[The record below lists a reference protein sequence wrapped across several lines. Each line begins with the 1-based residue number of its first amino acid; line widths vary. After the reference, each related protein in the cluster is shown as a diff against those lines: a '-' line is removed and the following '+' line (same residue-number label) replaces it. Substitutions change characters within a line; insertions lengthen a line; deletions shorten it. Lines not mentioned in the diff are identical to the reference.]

1 MGGRKERAGKPKRL
15 RSSEAPTAKE
25 TPAKGEIDTCTY
37 QRFASIPCPKLTFP
51 ELSPTKKIVV
61 LADFPLHVL
70 TGSPFPPPAGHYA
83 TWLPQLA
90 EAFAEEKDFEFHW
103 LTLDP
108 SLPEEVSIQAWGQ
121 TFHVLPSW
129 RRGRA
134 ATLFWADRRRIQKK
148 QGQIGPDLVHGWGN
162 ENVWGWAAV
171 RSGGPHIFSIQ
182 GLLGFY
188 ARLGHC
194 PMRTRLMAILEA
206 MVLRRAGVL
215 TAESPWTIGH
225 VKDLYGRNDVRM
237 VEYGVPQEFFDA
249 EYAPDTTNPYAVMI
263 GTADFRKGVDFAI
276 ELFSRPA
283 LAHLR
288 LKVIGGVT
296 PFGEKWK
303 KISPANVEW
312 SGRKT
317 QSEIIRLMAGATC
330 LVLPTRGDTGPTV
343 AKEARVMGLPIVAS
357 PHGGHIQYV
366 EHEKNGF
373 VLGLEDPEPWSRAIR
388 YLFADLARAQSM
400 GQVSQQRQRDLLRPS
415 ETARHFLNLY
425 SEILQAPERKIGGP

>member
-1 MGGRKERAGKPKRL
+1 
-15 RSSEAPTAKE
+15 
-25 TPAKGEIDTCTY
+25 
-37 QRFASIPCPKLTFP
+37 
-51 ELSPTKKIVV
+51 LSPTKKIAI
-61 LADFPLHVL
+61 LSDFPLHVL
-70 TGSPFPPPAGHYA
+70 PGSPFPSPAGHYA

-90 EAFAEEKDFEFHW
+90 EAFAGEKDFEFHW
-103 LTLDP
+103 LTLDS
-108 SLPEEVSIQAWGQ
+108 SLSEELSIQAWSQ

-129 RRGRA
+129 KRGRA
-134 ATLFWADRRRIQKK
+134 ATLFWADRHAICQKI
-148 QGQIGPDLVHGWGN
+148 GQIHPDLVHGWGN
-162 ENVWGWAAV
+162 ENIWGWATVASA
-171 RSGGPHIFSIQ
+171 RKNIFSIQ
-182 GLLGFY
+182 GLLGAY
-188 ARLGHC
+188 GKLGHQGL
-194 PMRTRLMAILEA
+194 RDRLMAQIEP

-215 TAESPWTIGH
+215 TAESPWTVGH

-276 ELFSRPA
+276 ELFSRPE

-303 KISPANVEW
+303 KISPSNIEW
-312 SGRKT
+312 LGRKN

-343 AKEARVMGLPIVAS
+343 AKEARVIGLPLVAS

-373 VLGLEDPEPWSRAIR
+373 VLGLEDPELWSRAIR
-388 YLFADLARAQSM
+388 YLFADIARAQSM
-400 GQVSQQRQRDLLRPS
+400 GQVSQQRQRELLRPS

>member
-1 MGGRKERAGKPKRL
+1 MRL
-15 RSSEAPTAKE
+15 RPIEAPTAKE
-25 TPAKGEIDTCTY
+25 TQAKGETDISTC
-37 QRFASIPCPKLTFP
+37 QRFASIPYLKLTYL
-51 ELSPTKKIVV
+51 ELSPTKKIVI
-61 LADFPLHVL
+61 LSDFPAHVL
-70 TGSPFPPPAGHYA
+70 PNLSYPAPSGHYA

-90 EAFAEEKDFEFHW
+90 EAFQTKTGFEFHW
-103 LTLDP
+103 VLLD
-108 SLPEEVSIQAWGQ
+108 SARTGQSEHHAWNQ
-121 TFHVLPSW
+121 TFHFLPTW
-129 RRGRA
+129 KRGRA
-134 ATLFWADRRRIQKK
+134 ATLFWFDRKNILRKIR
-148 QGQIGPDLVHGWGN
+148 QIRPDLVHGWGN

-194 PMRTRLMAILEA
+194 PMRTRLMAIIEA

-215 TAESPWTIGH
+215 TAESPWTVRH

-276 ELFSRPA
+276 ELFSRPE

-317 QSEIIRLMAGATC
+317 QLEIIRLMAGATC
-330 LVLPTRGDTGPTV
+330 MVLPTRGDTGPTV
-343 AKEARVMGLPIVAS
+343 AKEARVMGLPLVAS

-366 EHEKNGF
+366 EHERNGF
-373 VLGLEDPEPWSRAIR
+373 VLGLEDPELWSRAIR
-388 YLFADLARAQSM
+388 YLFADIARAQSM
-400 GQVSQQRQRDLLRPS
+400 GQVSQQRQRELLRPS

>member
-1 MGGRKERAGKPKRL
+1 M
-15 RSSEAPTAKE
+15 
-25 TPAKGEIDTCTY
+25 
-37 QRFASIPCPKLTFP
+37 
-51 ELSPTKKIVV
+51 
-61 LADFPLHVL
+61 
-70 TGSPFPPPAGHYA
+70 
-83 TWLPQLA
+83 PQLA
-90 EAFAEEKDFEFHW
+90 EAFAGEKDFEFHW
-103 LTLDP
+103 LTLDS
-108 SLPEEVSIQAWGQ
+108 SLSEELSIQAWSQ

-129 RRGRA
+129 KRGRA
-134 ATLFWADRRRIQKK
+134 ATLFWADRHAICQKI
-148 QGQIGPDLVHGWGN
+148 GQIHPDLVHGWGN
-162 ENVWGWAAV
+162 ENIWGWATVASA
-171 RSGGPHIFSIQ
+171 RKNIFSIQ
-182 GLLGFY
+182 GLLGAY
-188 ARLGHC
+188 GKLGHQGL
-194 PMRTRLMAILEA
+194 RDRLMAQIEP

-215 TAESPWTIGH
+215 TAESPWTVGH

-276 ELFSRPA
+276 ELFSRPE

-303 KISPANVEW
+303 KISPSNIEW
-312 SGRKT
+312 LGRKN

-343 AKEARVMGLPIVAS
+343 AKEARVIGLPLVAS

-373 VLGLEDPEPWSRAIR
+373 VLGLEDPELWSRAIR
-388 YLFADLARAQSM
+388 YLFADIARAQSM
-400 GQVSQQRQRDLLRPS
+400 GQVSQQRQRELLRPS

>member
-37 QRFASIPCPKLTFP
+37 QRFAAIPYSKLTYP
-51 ELSPTKKIVV
+51 RLSPTKKIVV

-70 TGSPFPPPAGHYA
+70 PGGLFPPPAGHYA

-108 SLPEEVSIQAWGQ
+108 SLPEEVSLQGWGQ

-134 ATLFWADRRRIQKK
+134 ATLFWADRRRIHQKL
-148 QGQIGPDLVHGWGN
+148 GQIGPDLVHGWGN
-162 ENVWGWAAV
+162 ENIWGWATVA
-171 RSGGPHIFSIQ
+171 SGRKNIFSIQ
-182 GLLGFY
+182 GLLGAY
-188 ARLGHC
+188 GKLSHQSLRD
-194 PMRTRLMAILEA
+194 RLMAQIEA
-206 MVLRRAGVL
+206 MVMRRAMVL
-215 TAESPWTIGH
+215 TAESPWTIDQVVRLH
-225 VKDLYGRNDVRM
+225 NRKDIRL
-237 VEYGVPQEFFDA
+237 VEYGVPQDFFNIP
-249 EYAPDTTNPYAVMI
+249 YAPDGKSAYALMA
-263 GTADFRKGVDFAI
+263 GTADYRKGIDFAVQ
-276 ELFSRPA
+276 LFSRPE
-283 LAHLR
+283 LAGIR
-288 LKVIGGVT
+288 LKVVGGVSAY
-296 PFGEKWK
+296 GEKWK
-303 KISPANVEW
+303 KASHTNIEW
-312 SGRKT
+312 LGRKN
-317 QSEIIRLMAGATC
+317 QIEIIRLMAGATC

-373 VLGLEDPEPWSRAIR
+373 VLGLEDPEPWSRAIQ

-400 GQVSQQRQRDLLRPS
+400 GQVSQQRQRQLLRPS

-425 SEILQAPERKIGGP
+425 SEILQAPERKIGEP